1 MKVTLTK
8 SGPGSSLWGRE
19 LPKKGNLLVLLVA
32 FMIVVAPVVLVHA
45 PPADGTPPTI
55 NPPSI
60 QPASP
65 SSSDTVT
72 VSVVVRDLGSQATG
86 VKNVSIVYST
96 DSWQSVNTTLG
107 APYNATSETAT
118 AQIPPSS
125 ANVTYYVIAFDYA
138 GNMAVN
144 NNNGDYFTY
153 GIPAPAYV
161 STIAYI
167 IVGAAI
173 AAGVSLI
180 AFMMLRKPSK
190 STTTARTGYANPDES
205 SQS

>member
-1 MKVTLTK
+1 M
-8 SGPGSSLWGRE
+8 
-19 LPKKGNLLVLLVA
+19 PKKGNTLVLLLA

-55 NPPSI
+55 RQPSI
-60 QPASP
+60 QPVSP
-65 SSSDTVT
+65 SSSDAVT
-72 VSVVVRDLGSQATG
+72 VSVVVRDLGGQATG
-86 VKNVSIVYST
+86 VKNVSIVYSN
-96 DSWQSVNTTLG
+96 DNWQAVNITLA

-125 ANVTYYVIAFDYA
+125 ANVTYYVIAFDVA
-138 GNMAVN
+138 ENMAVN
-144 NNNGDYFTY
+144 NNNGNYFTY

-190 STTTARTGYANPDES
+190 PGTNAKTDYYANQEGS
-205 SQS
+205 S

>member
-1 MKVTLTK
+1 MSK
-8 SGPGSSLWGRE
+8 SGPGTSPWGQE
-19 LPKKGNLLVLLVA
+19 VPKKGNILVLLVA
-32 FMIVVAPVVLVHA
+32 FMIVVVPVVLVHA
-45 PPADGTPPTI
+45 PPADGNPPTI
-55 NPPSI
+55 SQPSI

-65 SSSDTVT
+65 SSSDAVT
-72 VSVVVRDLGSQATG
+72 VSVVVRDTGGQASG
-86 VKNVSIVYST
+86 VKNVSIVYSN
-96 DSWQSVNTTLG
+96 DNWQAVNITL
-107 APYNATSETAT
+107 AAAYNATSETAT

-125 ANVTYYVIAFDYA
+125 ANVTYYVIAFDNA
-138 GNMAVN
+138 ENMAVN
-144 NNNGDYFTY
+144 SNNGNYFTY
-153 GIPAPAYV
+153 DIPAPAYV

-190 STTTARTGYANPDES
+190 STTTSRTGYANPDES

>member
-1 MKVTLTK
+1 MLKH
-8 SGPGSSLWGRE
+8 
-19 LPKKGNLLVLLVA
+19 GNMLVLLVA
-32 FMIVVAPVVLVHA
+32 FMGVVAPVVLVHA

-55 NPPSI
+55 SQPSI
-60 QPASP
+60 LPASP
-65 SSSDTVT
+65 SSSDAVT
-72 VSVVVRDLGSQATG
+72 VSVVVRDLGGQASG
-86 VKNVSIVYST
+86 VKNVSIVYSN
-96 DSWQSVNTTLG
+96 DNWVSVNITLD

-125 ANVTYYVIAFDYA
+125 ANVTYYVIAFDIA
-138 GNMAVN
+138 GNMEVN

-190 STTTARTGYANPDES
+190 SATTARTGYANPDES